1 IAAHGLFGIS
11 CITAMTVQSTQGV
24 AEIHP
29 VAPQTVRRI
38 LEVLFDDFRPQAV
51 KIGMLANQGIA
62 QVVASVLEQA
72 RMPNVVLDPILKSS
86 SGAMLL
92 DAAGVRFLRERLLSL
107 ADVITPNLQEA
118 EQLTNVPVRTL
129 AEMRVATHELHRL
142 GARNVVITGGHLDHP
157 IDLLSVGDGEKAQEF
172 PGEHI
177 ATNST
182 HGTG

>member
-1 IAAHGLFGIS
+1 
-11 CITAMTVQSTQGV
+11 
-24 AEIHP
+24 
-29 VAPQTVRRI
+29 
-38 LEVLFDDFRPQAV
+38 
-51 KIGMLANQGIA
+51 
-62 QVVASVLEQA
+62 
-72 RMPNVVLDPILKSS
+72 
-86 SGAMLL
+86 
-92 DAAGVRFLRERLLSL
+92 GVRFLRERLLSL

-182 HGTG
+182 HGTGCAFASAIACNLAFGKPVVESVRLAKEYVSQALRHAYRVGKGKGPVNHLFCLDEDARD